1 MHQDQRL
8 QRICTSLSNAGYT
21 VNIVGV
27 KRRQDQYQSNGYN
40 SVSLNVLFK
49 TGALF
54 YFEINIRFFSYLL
67 FKKLDGVVANDLDTI
82 LAAKLITL
90 IRFKKLFID
99 LHEYYTEVPELS
111 GKLLKKLL
119 WTLVGRFGITKSS
132 NNYTVNNSLN
142 QILSNK
148 YKAKFETIYNYPTT
162 KKVADNDVKLKT
174 LNLVYVGVVNKGRG
188 IKETI
193 QAIKNLS
200 EVKLTIIGEG
210 DEYLELINF
219 IKSENLNDKVK
230 FLGFIDSHLIH
241 SELQNYDIGINIL
254 DPASLN
260 YYYSSANKYFDYIMA
275 GLPTISM
282 KFPEY
287 EFLNKMHETSLLL
300 DSININAIKV
310 AIEDLQSNDILR
322 TKLRENCLKAK
333 SEFNWESQEPKLL
346 EIFNSSF
353 NL

>member
-67 FKKLDGVVANDLDTI
+67 FKKLDGVVANDLDTL

-219 IKSENLNDKVK
+219 IKSKDLNDKVK

-254 DPASLN
+254 DSASLN

-333 SEFNWESQEPKLL
+333 SEYNWESQETKLL